1 MEEAMFTRA
10 RLVFKLLAL
19 TTGAAAAGSAA
30 QAADSTRYVSITGDN
45 ANACT
50 LAAPCRTLQ
59 HGINATP
66 VGGELRILDS
76 GVAANNATVS
86 KSITIS
92 GNDNT
97 IFLGSAIAIDDTAAV
112 VTLRGLTLNGQGAV
126 DNGISIVAAAAV
138 HIERCV
144 IHNFTLR
151 GIYATAE
158 GARVFVADSISR
170 DNGNAGLHIAAGDML
185 TIDNSHF
192 DNNATNGVLVLS
204 QSIHATIRR
213 STASGNGLSGIV
225 GHGFVSVMSTRAAQ
239 NGTDGFQVT
248 NGSMMV
254 ESSLAAGNDARGLH
268 VVAGSIARIANS
280 TLTDNGVGIR
290 NSGTVE
296 TRQNNTVQ
304 GNGIDLQGNALTAI
318 GGI

>member
-1 MEEAMFTRA
+1 MEEAMFTRTP
-10 RLVFKLLAL
+10 LIFKLLAL
-19 TTGAAAAGSAA
+19 AACAAAVSSAA
-30 QAADSTRYVSITGDN
+30 QAADNTRYVSITGDN

-50 LAAPCRTLQ
+50 LAAPCRSLQ
-59 HGINATP
+59 RGINETP

-76 GVAANNATVS
+76 GVSANNGTIS
-86 KSITIS
+86 KSMTIA

-97 IFLGSAIAIDDTAAV
+97 IFLGTAIVIDDAAAV
-112 VTLRGLTLNGQGAV
+112 VTLRGLTLNGQGTV

-144 IHNFTLR
+144 IHNLTLR

-158 GARVFVADSISR
+158 GVRVFVADSVSR
-170 DNGNAGLHIAAGDML
+170 DNGNAGLQIDAGDSL

-192 DNNATNGVLVLS
+192 DNNATNGVLVLA

-213 STASGNGLSGIV
+213 STASGNGFSGIV
-225 GHGFVSVMSTRAAQ
+225 GHGSVSVILTKAAQ

-254 ESSLAAGNDARGLH
+254 ESSLAAGNGARGLN
-268 VVAGSIARIANS
+268 VLAGGIARIANS
-280 TLTDNGVGIR
+280 TLTDNGTGIR
-290 NSGTVE
+290 NSGTAE
-296 TRQNNTVQ
+296 TRQNNTVE
-304 GNGIDLQGNALTAI
+304 GNGTDLQGNALTAI